1 MASGRFITFE
11 GGEGSGKSTQ
21 ARLLLEALRA
31 KGVDVLATREPG
43 GSPFAEQVRKLILHP
58 SIAAHEPLSEA
69 LLFYAARA
77 DHLHKTIRP
86 ALGVGRWVVC
96 DRFSDSTRVYQC
108 DAGGLPLE
116 AFKTLEQ
123 LVVGLT
129 FPDLTF
135 ILDLPAAAGLERAA
149 TRRLAEALSGQAP
162 DSYEKRDVEFHERLR
177 AAYLAIAKAEPQR
190 CVVIDAAAAP
200 EAIASQVWAHVERR
214 LLTRPA

>member
-21 ARLLLEALRA
+21 AKRLLDALRA
-31 KGVDVLATREPG
+31 RGVDALLTREPG
-43 GSPFAEQVRKLILHP
+43 GSPFAEQMRELILNP
-58 SIAAHEPLSEA
+58 AIASHTPLSEA

-86 ALGVGRWVVC
+86 ALGVGRWVIC

-116 AFKTLEQ
+116 VFNTLEQ
-123 LVVGLT
+123 MVVTLT

-135 ILDLPAAAGLERAA
+135 ILDVPAEVGLGRVA
-149 TRRLAEALSGQAP
+149 TRRLAQALSGEAP
-162 DSYEKRDVEFHERLR
+162 DAFEKRDVEFHERLR
-177 AAYLAIAKAEPQR
+177 VGYLDIAAAEPHR
-190 CVVIDAAAAP
+190 CIVIDGTADPDVIFA
-200 EAIASQVWAHVERR
+200 QVWAQVERR
-214 LLTRPA
+214 MLARPR